1 MRKEAKIGIFSTMVI
16 LTVIVNLD
24 NIFNALT
31 RFFLTGII
39 PGTQIAL
46 PSLLMFT
53 ISVLA
58 ISVMITRALRHYLP
72 EKYLTKKTGSKFIQI
87 KT

>member
-1 MRKEAKIGIFSTMVI
+1 MRKEAKIGIFSTIVI

-39 PGTQIAL
+39 PGTQVAL

-72 EKYLTKKTGSKFIQI
+72 EKYLAKKSAGKFIQI

>member
-16 LTVIVNLD
+16 LTIIVNLD

-53 ISVLA
+53 VSVLA

-72 EKYLTKKTGSKFIQI
+72 EKYLAKKTASKFIQI

>member
-1 MRKEAKIGIFSTMVI
+1 MRKEAKIGIFTTMVI
-16 LTVIVNLD
+16 LTIIVNLD

-58 ISVMITRALRHYLP
+58 ISIMITRALRHYLP
-72 EKYLTKKTGSKFIQI
+72 EKYLVKKSASKFIQI